1 MRPPQLSPPR
11 PQRKPVLP
19 VSGTAVPPAR
29 TIASPPIR
37 PVALNDSNGFSVS
50 LWVLYALIFMH
61 FGRVFDRFLTG
72 WHIPGI
78 LCTVGIVTV
87 LLLGGIRQ
95 LKFAPGIALTCLVVW
110 MTISAPLSIW
120 RVASISYVFSYII
133 YWFPLMILVA
143 CVPRSSRDLV
153 WISGVSV
160 AASFFQI
167 TGGAEIDG
175 RLGGSATFGNPD
187 DFALLSG
194 FAIPFMVLIAQRIQ
208 NLFLS
213 FAVMGVGVGLLA
225 ITMFRTATR
234 AVVPA
239 LILMLVVYFFNSK
252 AIQKVGL
259 LMAVGIS
266 AVAMTFVLPQNV
278 MDRLATIFD
287 SFDSQRVQSMA
298 MENEAMASTG
308 ARKEL
313 LADAIKMTLD
323 NPLLGVGPGEFAD
336 YRRENLTFAGGRDT
350 IIHSISCIIG
360 YFGQHP
366 EALEY
371 LRQDPRRIVH
381 AGEEFFRVFMPLTH
395 IGRVCPVDT
404 EVHGVTVKAG
414 DRVSL
419 GWASANFDETV
430 FEAPEEVRLDRKPN
444 PHISFGFGAHLCLG
458 APHARLIVRSLLQAL
473 VERVATVTVLEARE
487 HVEKEARYERSVGY
501 DALTV
506 RFTPRGA

>member
-1 MRPPQLSPPR
+1 MYSMIMRPPQLSPPR

-336 YRRENLTFAGGRDT
+336 YRRENLTFAGGQRKQGVPSHNTYAQIAAETGIPGVMFYIAFLTVIYLSIRRVRKLIKTSGHPDT
-350 IIHSISCIIG
+350 QRFTQIAI
-360 YFGQHP
+360 
-366 EALEY
+366 
-371 LRQDPRRIVH
+371 
-381 AGEEFFRVFMPLTH
+381 T
-395 IGRVCPVDT
+395 
-404 EVHGVTVKAG
+404 
-414 DRVSL
+414 
-419 GWASANFDETV
+419 
-430 FEAPEEVRLDRKPN
+430 
-444 PHISFGFGAHLCLG
+444 
-458 APHARLIVRSLLQAL
+458 LQAALAFFAISAFFMTCDRHPQQFLLAGL
-473 VERVATVTVLEARE
+473 VMAAERLLLEWIAQNRQIPGQ
-487 HVEKEARYERSVGY
+487 RGQ
-501 DALTV
+501 
-506 RFTPRGA
+506 TPFRMPSFLSASSLPPTGPRPA